1 MRVSRHLV
9 SLKGAAAMSFSV
21 RVGRGGARRSGSPK
35 VL

>member
-21 RVGRGGARRSGSPK
+21 RVGRGGGSAQWFS
-35 VL
+35 